1 MQRSMKCPKCGSQMN
16 AGKELSDYNVVKLV
30 KSSDGRVI
38 GSDKVIP
45 VHCENCG
52 YIELYNENNLK
63 KN

>member
-1 MQRSMKCPKCGSQMN
+1 MN